1 MLPLDVLSDEAML
14 LLLCWAYWLLLD
26 CKAGKTEEQLVK
38 NPNLV
43 LGGSKCQQPTKS
55 LWSLWQVCFWNDCH
69 LVMPPHWFRRD
80 NLSYFH
86 ISRSRRLWGTLSLV
100 FHSWVWEART
110 QYQLEKALADKSQG
124 ASQIHFTVPYG
135 LHQVVELQFGFSY

>member
-86 ISRSRRLWGTLSLV
+86 ISRSRILWGTLSLV
-100 FHSWVWEART
+100 FHSWVWQART

-124 ASQIHFTVPYG
+124 ASQIHITVPYG

>member
-124 ASQIHFTVPYG
+124 ASKIHITVPYG